1 MQQSIQTK
9 CPPRTLTAFVC
20 ALALLSGCVEP
31 GYTSPEGYD
40 LNKGELNELGKALN
54 EISGITYDSA
64 TGHLLGVADSKRQI
78 FSIDFTTPK
87 LDDLTDKVVGPDQ
100 DLEDIAITD
109 SNIYL
114 LASRGVIYEVPKAN
128 AKNVDSAKAY
138 TLPIEGTNDF
148 ETLYFDPQAGGLIML
163 CKSCAFEKGRRSA
176 FRFDLKTK
184 QFDSTAYYVIPTE
197 DVKTLLKDNDAKFD
211 PSAAAIHPL
220 NKRLYIL
227 SSAGNLLV
235 VSDTRGKVIEAFRL
249 NPDKYP
255 QAEGIAFSPRGD
267 LFITNEGKYGKPT
280 LQIFHPKEKK

>member
-1 MQQSIQTK
+1 MQHSIQTK
-9 CPPRTLTAFVC
+9 CPPRRLTAFVC

-40 LNKGELNELGKALN
+40 LSKGELNELGKDLN
-54 EISGITYDSA
+54 EISGIAYDST
-64 TGHLLGVADSKRQI
+64 TGHLVGVADSKRQI

-87 LDDLTDKVVGPDQ
+87 LEDLTDKVVGADQ
-100 DLEDIAITD
+100 DLEDVAVTD

-114 LASRGVIYEVPKAN
+114 LASRGVIYEIPKAN

-138 TLPIEGTNDF
+138 TIPLEGTNDF
-148 ETLYFDPQAGGLIML
+148 ETLYYDPQAGGLIML
-163 CKSCAFEKGRRSA
+163 CKSCVFEKARRSA

-184 QFDSTAYYVIPTE
+184 QFDTAAYYVIPTE
-197 DVKTLLKDNDAKFD
+197 DVKSLLKDSDAKFD

-235 VSDTRGKVIEAFRL
+235 VADTRGKVIEAFRL